1 MENNI
6 ACGRF
11 VCCDASFDILDCAN
25 GKGICGRGL
34 PVALLSFLTV
44 VVVAIILTHHFCGL

>member
-6 ACGRF
+6 TCGRF

-44 VVVAIILTHHFCGL
+44 VVVAVILTHHFCGL